1 MLEHFKSHPIPL
13 ESPGTTADIQLTNH
27 LAAGTPVPNLPGTG
41 TRMEP
46 IGRSSSI
53 SGNTRLTALS
63 DNLQSRTL
71 SVRHNTN
78 GHSTNG
84 NVYVLT

>member
-27 LAAGTPVPNLPGTG
+27 LAVGTPVPNLPSG

-46 IGRSSSI
+46 IGRSSPM
-53 SGNTRLTALS
+53 SGNARLLS
-63 DNLQSRTL
+63 DNFQSRTL
-71 SVRHNTN
+71 SVRHNNN
-78 GHSTNG
+78 GHSSNG

>member
-1 MLEHFKSHPIPL
+1 MLEHFRSHPIPL

-27 LAAGTPVPNLPGTG
+27 LVVGTPVPNLPGT
-41 TRMEP
+41 RLEP

-53 SGNTRLTALS
+53 SGSSRFNALS

-71 SVRHNTN
+71 SARHNNN
-78 GHSTNG
+78 GQSTNG

>member
-27 LAAGTPVPNLPGTG
+27 LAAGTPVPNLPGT
-41 TRMEP
+41 RMEP
-46 IGRSSSI
+46 IGRSSSV
-53 SGNTRLTALS
+53 SANTRLTLS
-63 DNLQSRTL
+63 ENFQSRTL

-78 GHSTNG
+78 GHGSNG

>member
-27 LAAGTPVPNLPGTG
+27 LAVGTPVPNLPGG
-41 TRMEP
+41 RMEP

-53 SGNTRLTALS
+53 SGSTRLNALS

>member
-27 LAAGTPVPNLPGTG
+27 LAVGTPVPNLPGA
-41 TRMEP
+41 RMEP
-46 IGRSSSI
+46 IGRSSSV
-53 SGNTRLTALS
+53 SGNTRLTTLDS
-63 DNLQSRTL
+63 LQSRTL